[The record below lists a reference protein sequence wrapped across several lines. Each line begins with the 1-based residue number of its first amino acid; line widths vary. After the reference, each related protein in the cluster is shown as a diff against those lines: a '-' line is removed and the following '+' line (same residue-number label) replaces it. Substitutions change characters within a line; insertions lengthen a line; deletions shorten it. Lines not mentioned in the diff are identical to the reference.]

1 MMNSALVIAFIG
13 ALIFGAHLFV
23 GMFSRTRVP
32 DVLLLIVIGLILGPV
47 SHLVSPVQFGIV
59 GPVFSTVTLVFILF
73 ESGTELHIGTLRSA
87 FGGALVLSVLNFV
100 VTAAVVAAAAWRLAH
115 LGPMISLML
124 GAMLGG
130 TSPAIVIPMSA
141 QLKMGKESAA
151 MLFIE
156 SAVSDVLSIVIALA
170 LLEGR
175 RVGTFHWGSVAGSLV
190 ASFLIAAA
198 LGALGAIFWS
208 NLLSRM
214 RTLQNDMF
222 TTAAFVFLIFG
233 VTEMLGYSGVIAALV
248 FGIGLGNVAWHGAL
262 LSKKFPSLAPVGLNE
277 REKTFFAEIVFLLKT
292 FFFVYIGLSIQ
303 FKNRWWITF
312 GLTVALLIFLVRI
325 PVVRFG
331 VPKSIPRSDAS
342 RMAAMAP
349 KGLAAAVLA
358 SLPLQQGVPGG
369 DLIQNSTYAV
379 VLFSVILTSLLIFLQ
394 DKTIVGRFYQFI
406 FKSFAPDESLA
417 PLPLAA
423 QPASAG
429 TSEARSDSDQQ
440 GL

>member
-1 MMNSALVIAFIG
+1 MMHSALVIAFIG

-47 SHLVSPVQFGIV
+47 LHLVSPAQFGIV
-59 GPVFSTVTLVFILF
+59 GPVFTTVTLVFILF
-73 ESGTELHIGTLRSA
+73 ESGTELKIGTLRSA
-87 FGGALVLSVLNFV
+87 FGGSLVLAMLNFA
-100 VTAAVVAAAAWRLAH
+100 VTTVVVAAVAWKMGH
-115 LGPMISLML
+115 LEPMMALML

-141 QLKMGKESAA
+141 QLKMGREASAI
-151 MLFIE
+151 LFLE
-156 SAVSDVLSIVIALA
+156 SAVSDVLSILIALS

-175 RVGTFHWGSVAGSLV
+175 RVGAIHWGPVAGGLV
-190 ASFLIAAA
+190 ASFLIAACI
-198 LGALGAIFWS
+198 GALGAIFWS
-208 NLLSRM
+208 NLLSRV
-214 RTLQNDMF
+214 RTLQNGMF
-222 TTAAFVFLIFG
+222 TTAAFVFLVFG
-233 VTEMLGYSGVIAALV
+233 ITEMLGYSGVIAALV

-262 LSKKFPSLAPVGLNE
+262 ISKKFPSLVPVGLNE
-277 REKTFFAEIVFLLKT
+277 HEKTFFAEIVFLLKT

-303 FKNRWWITF
+303 FKSVWWITI
-312 GLTVALLIFLVRI
+312 GLTLAALLFVIRI
-325 PVVRFG
+325 PVVRLG
-331 VPKSIPRSDAS
+331 VSKAIPKMDAT

-394 DKTIVGRFYQFI
+394 DTTPVGRLYRLL
-406 FKSFAPDESLA
+406 FKGFAPDSSVVDIDAVQVVANVEEA
-417 PLPLAA
+417 ETVGTG
-423 QPASAG
+423 SA
-429 TSEARSDSDQQ
+429 
-440 GL
+440 

>member
-1 MMNSALVIAFIG
+1 MMSSALVIAFIG

-23 GMFSRTRVP
+23 GIFSWSRVP

-47 SHLVSPVQFGIV
+47 SHLVSPAQFGTV
-59 GPVFSTVTLVFILF
+59 GPVFTTITLVFILF
-73 ESGTELHIGTLRSA
+73 ESGTELQIVTLRSA
-87 FGGALVLSVLNFV
+87 FGGALWLALLNFALTLV
-100 VTAAVVAAAAWRLAH
+100 VVAAAAYKIAH
-115 LGPMISLML
+115 LGPMQSLML

-141 QLKMGKESAA
+141 QLKMGRDASAILFLESA
-151 MLFIE
+151 I
-156 SAVSDVLSIVIALA
+156 SDVLSIIIALA
-170 LLEGR
+170 LLDGL
-175 RVGTFHWGSVAGSLV
+175 RVGAFHWGPVAVSVV

-208 NLLSRM
+208 NLLSKV
-214 RTLQNDMF
+214 RTLQNGMF
-222 TTAAFVFLIFG
+222 TTAAFVFVIFG
-233 VTEMLGYSGVIAALV
+233 VTELLGYSGVIAALV

-277 REKTFFAEIVFLLKT
+277 RERTFFGEIVFLLKT

-303 FKNRWWITF
+303 FKNLWWVTF

-331 VPKSIPRSDAS
+331 VSKSLPRTDAC

-379 VLFSVILTSLLIFLQ
+379 VLFSVILTSLLIYLQ
-394 DKTIVGRFYQFI
+394 DKTFVGSFYRSILKGFEPEQSVVAASPGGEFATAELPVPVA
-406 FKSFAPDESLA
+406 APDEIK
-417 PLPLAA
+417 
-423 QPASAG
+423 
-429 TSEARSDSDQQ
+429 R
-440 GL
+440 